1 MPGSVSAR
9 RGRRRSS
16 APPTQ
21 LGAPGRS
28 ERLHR
33 HRLPLSVI
41 AVMIAAGAL
50 IGVATVAGWH
60 NVVRD
65 AWPIHPGWIALGVA
79 GQVLAL
85 AGYTAAF
92 RSVTAA
98 GGCEPLPTRDAA
110 DVVTAGFGAFALGG
124 GFAVDRRALDEA
136 GYDSRDSTVRVLGL
150 GALEY
155 AVLAPA
161 TCVAAIALLLEG
173 SSAQRAMLWSWAIG
187 VPAGLA
193 IGLWASAP
201 DRRLRVRDGGRLR
214 RALCHALDGV
224 GMLHELVRH
233 PIRYAAAWW
242 GMTLYW
248 AADIAT
254 LYAALRLFGVHL
266 GAAETIVAYSTG
278 YAATRRTLPLA
289 GVGATEVLLA
299 LSLTW
304 VGVGLA
310 TAVPVV
316 AAYRLANVALLLVPA
331 LHAHGRLGRHRRRGP
346 PPALPKPTAR

>member
-1 MPGSVSAR
+1 M
-9 RGRRRSS
+9 
-16 APPTQ
+16 
-21 LGAPGRS
+21 
-28 ERLHR
+28 
-33 HRLPLSVI
+33 
-41 AVMIAAGAL
+41 
-50 IGVATVAGWH
+50 
-60 NVVRD
+60 
-65 AWPIHPGWIALGVA
+65 A

-98 GGCEPLPTRDAA
+98 AAASRCPTRDAA

-155 AVLAPA
+155 AVLGTA

-187 VPAGLA
+187 VPAAWPSASGRRRRTAGCA
-193 IGLWASAP
+193 I
-201 DRRLRVRDGGRLR
+201 RDGGRLR

-316 AAYRLANVALLLVPA
+316 AVYRLANVALLLVPA

-346 PPALPKPTAR
+346 PAALPKPTAR

>member
-1 MPGSVSAR
+1 MPA
-9 RGRRRSS
+9 
-16 APPTQ
+16 APAS

-33 HRLPLSVI
+33 HRLPLSAV

-50 IGVATVAGWH
+50 IAVATVAGWH
-60 NVVRD
+60 DVVGA
-65 AWPIHPGWIALGVA
+65 AWPIHPAWIGLCVG

-98 GGCEPLPTRDAA
+98 GGCRPLPTRDAA

-124 GFAVDRRALDEA
+124 GFAIDRHALNEA
-136 GYDSRDSTVRVLGL
+136 GHDPRESTVRVLGL

-161 TCVAAIALLLEG
+161 ACGAALALLLEG
-173 SSAQRAMLWSWAIG
+173 SPAQRAMLWSWVIG

-193 IGLWASAP
+193 IGVWASAP
-201 DRRLRVRDGGRLR
+201 DRRLRVPDSGRVR

-224 GMLHELVRH
+224 GMLHELARH
-233 PIRYAAAWW
+233 PVRYAPAWW
-242 GMTLYW
+242 GMALYW

-254 LYAALRLFGVHL
+254 LYGALRLFGVHL
-266 GAAETIVAYSTG
+266 GVAETIVAYATG

-316 AAYRLANVALLLVPA
+316 AVYRLANVALLLVPA
-331 LHAHGRLGRHRRRGP
+331 LHAHGRLGRHRHRGP
-346 PPALPKPTAR
+346 PATLPKPSAR